1 VDWPVARRYSLAVT
15 AASRF
20 GRMRNAITWI
30 DETDI
35 TDRLIDPGEIT
46 SGMIQ
51 GMANYLTRK
60 RADRPM
66 ASRADIDP
74 TEIRE
79 FLPYVVLVDI
89 HTDPLRVY
97 YRLVGTRIAEFYGEF
112 TGTWMH
118 DRPISEAYRQIAENI
133 YRRLIETRMPV
144 YGVTEMRTRS
154 DAMVSYEW
162 GYFPLSN
169 DGTNVT
175 DGLEIE
181 SPDRRVVGVAPGLAD
196 TFARR
201 GS

>member
-1 VDWPVARRYSLAVT
+1 LELD
-15 AASRF
+15 
-20 GRMRNAITWI
+20 RMRNAITWV

-35 TDRLIDPGEIT
+35 TDRLIGQGEVT
-46 SGMIQ
+46 SAMIQ
-51 GMANYLTRK
+51 RMAAYLVRK
-60 RADRPM
+60 RGERAM

-89 HTDPLRVY
+89 ENDPLRVY

-118 DRPISEAYRQIAENI
+118 DRPISDAYRQIAENI
-133 YRRLIETRMPV
+133 YRTLIDSKAPV

-169 DGTNVT
+169 DGVT
-175 DGLEIE
+175 VTGGLEIE
-181 SPDRRVVGVAPGLAD
+181 SPDRRVIGVAPALAD
-196 TFARR
+196 TYMRR
-201 GS
+201 G